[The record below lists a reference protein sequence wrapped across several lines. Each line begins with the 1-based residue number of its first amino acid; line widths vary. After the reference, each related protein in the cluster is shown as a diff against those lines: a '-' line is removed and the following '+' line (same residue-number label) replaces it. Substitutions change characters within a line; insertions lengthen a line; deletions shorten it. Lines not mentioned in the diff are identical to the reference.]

1 MTPVT
6 APTFAFAV
14 LHSSV
19 VLLVGLLLV
28 GVAIAAAVWS
38 LVEMAGKRPSALE
51 QRLQIY
57 NDAAPPSEDDD
68 RGDGSVELT
77 HTAILARAVELTED
91 LADRQGF
98 LDKVE
103 TRLEQADL
111 PLKPAEVIFV
121 YGVGVVVLS
130 ILALVISE
138 SALVGLVALFGFALI
153 PPAVLSILARRRTRA
168 FVAQLPDTLQMLAG
182 SLRAG
187 FSLMQGVEAVA
198 EEISEPMGKELRR
211 VVTEARLG
219 RDLEDSLDA
228 VAERMESPDFSWAVM
243 AIRIQREVGGNL
255 SELLMT
261 VSDTMQAR
269 ERLRR
274 DVASLTAEG
283 RISAI
288 VLGIMPPVLGV
299 VMMVVNPGYMK
310 PLFSESLGKALLG
323 LALVGMV
330 VGFLW
335 MRKTVEID
343 V

>member
-1 MTPVT
+1 MVT
-6 APTFAFAV
+6 AFAALHSNAV
-14 LHSSV
+14 LAV
-19 VLLVGLLLV
+19 ALLLS
-28 GVAIAAAVWS
+28 GVAIAAFVWV
-38 LVEMAGKRPSALE
+38 LVDLSAKNPSALE

-57 NDAAPPSEDDD
+57 SDGKEADEDD

-77 HTAILARAVELTED
+77 SSILARAVELTGDIAE
-91 LADRQGF
+91 RQGF

-103 TRLEQADL
+103 KRLEQADL
-111 PLKPAEVIFV
+111 PLRPAEVILI
-121 YGVGVVVLS
+121 YLIGVAVLTVMV
-130 ILALVISE
+130 LVISANLLAAFV
-138 SALVGLVALFGFALI
+138 ALVLLALA
-153 PPAVLSILARRRTRA
+153 PPGVLSVLARRRQRA
-168 FVAQLPDTLQMLAG
+168 FLGQLPDMLQMLSG

-187 FSLMQGVEAVA
+187 YSLMQGVEAVA
-198 EEISEPMGKELRR
+198 EEVAEPMGKELRR

-228 VAERMESPDFSWAVM
+228 VSERMESPDFAWAVM

-261 VSDTMQAR
+261 VSDTMLAR

-299 VMMVVNPGYMK
+299 VMMVVNPDYMK
-310 PLFSESLGKALLG
+310 PLFSDSLGKIFLG
-323 LALVGMV
+323 VAVIGMV

-335 MRKTVEID
+335 MRKTVQID
-343 V
+343 I

>member
-1 MTPVT
+1 MG
-6 APTFAFAV
+6 AV
-14 LHSSV
+14 VAIAALHSSAV
-19 VLLVGLLLV
+19 LVGGLVLV
-28 GVAIAAAVWS
+28 GVAIAAFVWCI
-38 LVEMAGKRPSALE
+38 VEMAAKRPSALD
-51 QRLQIY
+51 QRLQAY
-57 NDAAPPSEDDD
+57 SDGLPSASEEEDE
-68 RGDGSVELT
+68 GGGSVELT
-77 HTAILARAVELTED
+77 HTAILARAVELTEGI
-91 LADRQGF
+91 AERQGF

-103 TRLEQADL
+103 RRLEQADL

-121 YGVGVVVLS
+121 YAVGVVVLS
-130 ILALVISE
+130 ILVLVVTESLLGGFVALV
-138 SALVGLVALFGFALI
+138 AFGLV
-153 PPAVLSILARRRTRA
+153 PPAMLSVLAKRRTRA
-168 FVAQLPDTLQMLAG
+168 FLSQLPDTLQMLAG

-198 EEISEPMGKELRR
+198 SEVAEPMGKELRR

-255 SELLMT
+255 AELLMT
-261 VSDTMQAR
+261 VSETMLAR

-274 DVASLTAEG
+274 DVSSLTAEG

-310 PLFSESLGKALLG
+310 PLFHEAIGKILLG
-323 LALVGMV
+323 VAVVGMV

-343 V
+343 I